1 MSCTELHK
9 GKLIEVDI
17 SERLND
23 LLNIYNEEQI
33 NYGDGFSLENDTN
46 LFFDKDDNI
55 EYIHLVGKNKL
66 YKMTEHTEFN
76 DSEYLHETNKVNNEI
91 HFTYLFYNGGTCFS
105 EMLEEGLNKL

>member
-1 MSCTELHK
+1 MSCTGLHT

-23 LLNIYNEEQI
+23 LLNIYDEEQI
-33 NYGDGFSLENDTN
+33 NYGDGFNLENDTN
-46 LFFDKDDNI
+46 LFFDKNDNI

-66 YKMTEHTEFN
+66 YKIIEHKRCNEA
-76 DSEYLHETNKVNNEI
+76 DYLHETNKVGNEI

-105 EMLEEGLNKL
+105 EMLEEGLDKL